1 MDIQGKNGANAYT
14 HGGIKKHYDGSWTFS
29 ATIRATTDVLFQMRY
44 MGYDFETSRARF
56 KQALQEETDKYFVSL
71 TWSDWVYDELG
82 INK

>member
-14 HGGIKKHYDGSWTFS
+14 HGGVEKHYDGSWTFS

-56 KQALQEETDKYFVSL
+56 KQALQEETDKYFEPL